1 VNPAP
6 IGPAGL
12 NPVGVNPDETVQLR
26 FAPGGPPGWPP
37 PTAPNAAPPPPQ
49 QHRQSPVHPPAIAP
63 VGPAPADPPRAWWA
77 FLPTLIWLAAA
88 AFTVGAL
95 IALS

>member
-1 VNPAP
+1 VSPPGNLGRTG
-6 IGPAGL
+6 GPT
-12 NPVGVNPDETVQLR
+12 PPVNPDETVQLR
-26 FAPGGPPGWPP
+26 FAPAGPSGWPP
-37 PTAPNAAPPPPQ
+37 SAAATHAAPPPPQ
-49 QHRQSPVHPPAIAP
+49 QQSPMYPPAVAP
-63 VGPAPADPPRAWWA
+63 VEPVPADRPRPWWA